1 MVIQNSENVMNT
13 FRKLGKR
20 VFYVT
25 NNSSKTR
32 AEFLE
37 KCKELN
43 FNATEEEILCTSY
56 LAAQYLKN
64 LSFDKKVYVIGK
76 SGE

>member
-1 MVIQNSENVMNT
+1 MTILNSEKVINS

-25 NNSSKTR
+25 NNNSRTR

-37 KCKELN
+37 KCKNLN
-43 FNATEEEILCTSY
+43 FEATEEEFLCTAY
-56 LAAQYLKN
+56 LVADYLKN
-64 LSFDKKVYVIGK
+64 LSFNKKVYLIGK
-76 SGE
+76 SG